1 MTEGIYPSLSPGA
14 EIAGYRIESLLGRGG
29 MAVVFKARD
38 LRLDRP
44 VGLKV
49 LAPELSES
57 PRFRDRFLR
66 ESRLAASLDHPNIIP
81 VYEAGEDHGLLFI
94 AMRLVGGGDLAERLR
109 QAARL
114 SPVDTVG
121 IVGQV
126 AAALDAAHAA
136 GLVHRDVKPGNI
148 LVVPGVAGQHRDH
161 VYLSD
166 FGLTKR
172 VTSLS
177 GVTAQGQFIA
187 TMDYAAPEQIGSRPV
202 DARTDVYGL
211 GCVAYQCLTGSVP
224 FVRDNE
230 AALLWAHLVERPPP
244 LSAHQG
250 GLAPFDAAVARAL
263 EKNPEDRF
271 DSCGQFV
278 DALAAALPTPAA
290 TPTPH
295 RTPAAPTQR
304 GAVQDVRTQAAAT
317 QDTPTQAG
325 SSPDTLTGMRP
336 IKAEPPVASAPAAA
350 PPNPVPAATP
360 PRVEPPA
367 APTPPAG
374 RPSPVPAVEPPAVP
388 ISAAVPPPVEP
399 PAASAR
405 AAAPPNPVKAAAPAV
420 HTPPA
425 GPVELPEQRPDQD
438 VPDTPRPVAG
448 NGGPRPARRRFPRWA
463 VLVVALVVLAV
474 PVFFVAEAFTG
485 GSTGASGTTSNLA
498 AATRQCQT
506 ALTAADQTLANA
518 QEVAH
523 QVRVHAGLMN
533 QMQPSNGYMPQ
544 MKTMGRAS
552 LTAGALASGKYD
564 DGLANYQPLSA
575 GCLSNTASPQVCKA
589 RATAANDMFGHASNV
604 VTDLKQHTAIMDA
617 WDSGQLTADQ
627 AHDQGQPSLD
637 AAVAESNALD
647 QSVGQYQAAGKC

>member
-1 MTEGIYPSLSPGA
+1 MTESLYPSLSPGA

-57 PRFRDRFLR
+57 PQFRNRFLR

-109 QAARL
+109 QAGRL
-114 SPVDTVG
+114 SPADTVG
-121 IVGQV
+121 ILAQV

-177 GVTAQGQFIA
+177 GVTAEGQFIA

-224 FVRDNE
+224 FVRDSE

-244 LSAHQG
+244 VSAHQG
-250 GLAPFDAAVARAL
+250 GLAPFDAAVAWAL

-271 DSCGQFV
+271 DTCGQFA

-290 TPTPH
+290 PPTPH
-295 RTPAAPTQR
+295 PTPPAPAPDTPPKPVP
-304 GAVQDVRTQAAAT
+304 AQDIPTQAAAT
-317 QDTPTQAG
+317 QDTLTSLRPLQA
-325 SSPDTLTGMRP
+325 
-336 IKAEPPVASAPAAA
+336 A
-350 PPNPVPAATP
+350 
-360 PRVEPPA
+360 EPPA
-367 APTPPAG
+367 AP
-374 RPSPVPAVEPPAVP
+374 
-388 ISAAVPPPVEP
+388 PPPVSPPPATPAIQQPERRPAYDVPDRDVAGTAP
-399 PAASAR
+399 PAAG
-405 AAAPPNPVKAAAPAV
+405 
-420 HTPPA
+420 A
-425 GPVELPEQRPDQD
+425 GG
-438 VPDTPRPVAG
+438 T
-448 NGGPRPARRRFPRWA
+448 RPARRRSRRWA
-463 VLVVALVVLAV
+463 VLVAALVVLAV
-474 PVFFVAEAFTG
+474 PVFFLVEAFTG
-485 GSTGASGTTSNLA
+485 GPGASGNTSNVA

-506 ALTAADQTLANA
+506 ALTAADQTLANG
-518 QEVAH
+518 QEVAR

-533 QMQPSNGYMPQ
+533 QMQPNNGYMPQ

-564 DGLANYQPLSA
+564 DALANYQPLSA
-575 GCLSNTASPQVCKA
+575 GCLSNTALPQVCKA
-589 RATAANDMFGHASNV
+589 RVTAANDMFGHASNV

-637 AAVAESNALD
+637 AGIAEANALD

>member
-1 MTEGIYPSLSPGA
+1 MDSIVTESIYPSLSPGT

-57 PRFRDRFLR
+57 PQFRDRFLR

-109 QAARL
+109 QAGRL
-114 SPVDTVG
+114 SPADTVG

-244 LSAHQG
+244 VSAHQV

-290 TPTPH
+290 APTTDPIAS
-295 RTPAAPTQR
+295 PAAPAAPSKPTPDTTPGIHTALPANPADR
-304 GAVQDVRTQAAAT
+304 AGHVADSTFPWPGPGVQAS
-317 QDTPTQAG
+317 PSQAG
-325 SSPDTLTGMRP
+325 P
-336 IKAEPPVASAPAAA
+336 
-350 PPNPVPAATP
+350 
-360 PRVEPPA
+360 
-367 APTPPAG
+367 
-374 RPSPVPAVEPPAVP
+374 VEPPAVLP
-388 ISAAVPPPVEP
+388 G
-399 PAASAR
+399 
-405 AAAPPNPVKAAAPAV
+405 AAARSN
-420 HTPPA
+420 
-425 GPVELPEQRPDQD
+425 EQPERRSDED
-438 VPDTPRPVAG
+438 VPDATPASPDSGQPGAG
-448 NGGPRPARRRFPRWA
+448 RRRRRRLA
-463 VLVVALVVLAV
+463 ALVAALVLIAV
-474 PVFFVAEAFTG
+474 STVFIAQNVSS
-485 GSTGASGTTSNLA
+485 GSSTAVA
-498 AATRQCQT
+498 AATRQCRT
-506 ALTAADQTLANA
+506 AYASADQTLPKG
-518 QEVAH
+518 QDVAT
-523 QVRVHAGLMN
+523 QLRLHAGIMA
-533 QMQPSNGYMPQ
+533 QMGGANSIVA
-544 MKTMGRAS
+544 GRPA
-552 LTAGALASGKYD
+552 LTTG
-564 DGLANYQPLSA
+564 
-575 GCLSNTASPQVCKA
+575 
-589 RATAANDMFGHASNV
+589 ATAAAQYEDRLADYKPLAADCAQNSAATQACKTRISVADQAVGHADKV
-604 VTDLKQHTAIMDA
+604 VTALMQHTAIMNQ

-627 AHDQGQPSLD
+627 AHMQGKPSLD
-637 AAVAESNALD
+637 TGLAESDALD
-647 QSVGQYQAAGKC
+647 QSVRDYQQQAGNC

>member
-57 PRFRDRFLR
+57 PQFRERFLR

-81 VYEAGEDHGLLFI
+81 VYEAGEEHGLLFI

-109 QAARL
+109 HAGRL
-114 SPVDTVG
+114 SPADTVG
-121 IVGQV
+121 IVAQV

-244 LSAHQG
+244 VSAHQV

-290 TPTPH
+290 APPTPH
-295 RTPAAPTQR
+295 RTPPPAAP
-304 GAVQDVRTQAAAT
+304 DVPAQAAAG
-317 QDTPTQAG
+317 QDTPTQAAAG
-325 SSPDTLTGMRP
+325 PDTLTGIRAG
-336 IKAEPPVASAPAAA
+336 KAA
-350 PPNPVPAATP
+350 PPAPAP
-360 PRVEPPA
+360 PPPPA
-367 APTPPAG
+367 PVNAP
-374 RPSPVPAVEPPAVP
+374 PVH
-388 ISAAVPPPVEP
+388 AVPPPPPP
-399 PAASAR
+399 PADAAGMAGSSASSAVPTPPV
-405 AAAPPNPVKAAAPAV
+405 APPTEQPEQPEQRLDRDVPDLAR
-420 HTPPA
+420 PPA
-425 GPVELPEQRPDQD
+425 G
-438 VPDTPRPVAG
+438 A
-448 NGGPRPARRRFPRWA
+448 GGPQPARRRFPRWA
-463 VLVVALVVLAV
+463 VLVAALVVLAV
-474 PVFFVAEAFTG
+474 PIFFLVAAFTG
-485 GSTGASGTTSNLA
+485 GSGASGTSNVA
-498 AATRQCQT
+498 AATRQCQG
-506 ALTAADQTLANA
+506 ALTAADQTLANG
-518 QEVAH
+518 QEVAR

-564 DGLANYQPLSA
+564 DALANYQPLSA

-589 RATAANDMFGHASNV
+589 RVTAANDMFGHASNL
-604 VTDLKQHTAIMDA
+604 VTDLKQHTAVMDA

-627 AHDQGQPSLD
+627 AHDQGMPSLD
-637 AAVAESNALD
+637 AGVAEATALD

>member
-1 MTEGIYPSLSPGA
+1 MTESIYPSLSPGT

-29 MAVVFKARD
+29 MAVVFKAQD

-57 PRFRDRFLR
+57 PQFRERFLR

-109 QAARL
+109 LQGRQ
-114 SPVDTVG
+114 SPAHT
-121 IVGQV
+121 ISILAQV

-211 GCVAYQCLTGSVP
+211 GCVAYQCLTGTVP

-244 LSAHQG
+244 LSAHLRE
-250 GLAPFDAAVARAL
+250 LAPLDAAVARTL

-271 DSCGQFV
+271 ETCGQFI
-278 DALAAALPTPAA
+278 DALAAVHPAPVASPADPTP
-290 TPTPH
+290 
-295 RTPAAPTQR
+295 PAAAQPAAARPAPVQP
-304 GAVQDVRTQAAAT
+304 AVAQGTPTQAAA
-317 QDTPTQAG
+317 PN
-325 SSPDTLTGMRP
+325 TLRGIRTM
-336 IKAEPPVASAPAAA
+336 KAAEPPTVR
-350 PPNPVPAATP
+350 T
-360 PRVEPPA
+360 PPA
-367 APTPPAG
+367 APSTKQ
-374 RPSPVPAVEPPAVP
+374 RERS
-388 ISAAVPPPVEP
+388 
-399 PAASAR
+399 
-405 AAAPPNPVKAAAPAV
+405 
-420 HTPPA
+420 
-425 GPVELPEQRPDQD
+425 EQRPDQD
-438 VPDTPRPVAG
+438 VPHQDVPGTARAPAG
-448 NGGPRPARRRFPRWA
+448 HGGPRPARRRFRRWGLLA
-463 VLVVALVVLAV
+463 AALIVLAV
-474 PVFFVAEAFTG
+474 PAFFVAEALTAD
-485 GSTGASGTTSNLA
+485 TGASGAATTNVA
-498 AATRQCQT
+498 AANRQCQT
-506 ALTAADQTLANA
+506 ALAAADQALTDG

-564 DGLANYQPLSA
+564 DALANYQPLSA
-575 GCLSNTASPQVCKA
+575 GCLSDTASPQVCKT
-589 RATAANDMFGHASNV
+589 RVTAANDIFGHASNV
-604 VTDLKQHTAIMDA
+604 VTALKQHTAIMDQ

-627 AHDQGQPSLD
+627 AHDLGQPSLD
-637 AAVAESNALD
+637 TGVAEANALD
-647 QSVGQYQAAGKC
+647 QSAGKYQAAGRC

>member
-1 MTEGIYPSLSPGA
+1 MTESLYPSLSPGA
-14 EIAGYRIESLLGRGG
+14 EIAGYRIESPLGRGG
-29 MAVVFKARD
+29 MAVVFRARD

-57 PRFRDRFLR
+57 PQFRERFLR

-109 QAARL
+109 RQGRL
-114 SPVDTVG
+114 SPEHTVG
-121 IVGQV
+121 IVAQV
-126 AAALDAAHAA
+126 AAALDSAHEA

-187 TMDYAAPEQIGSRPV
+187 TMDYAAPEQIGNRPV

-211 GCVAYQCLTGSVP
+211 GCVAYQCLTGIVP

-244 LSAHQG
+244 VSAHRSE
-250 GLAPFDAAVARAL
+250 LAPFDAAIAQAL

-271 DSCGQFV
+271 ASCGQFV
-278 DALAAALPTPAA
+278 DALATAVPTTTATQAATPAA
-290 TPTPH
+290 GLS
-295 RTPAAPTQR
+295 AARDIP
-304 GAVQDVRTQAAAT
+304 TQAAGSAAA
-317 QDTPTQAG
+317 QDTPTPATPA
-325 SSPDTLTGMRP
+325 SHTLTSPRP
-336 IKAEPPVASAPAAA
+336 ASTAEPPAGQALPNTPPPPPAARRSPPPPAPARS
-350 PPNPVPAATP
+350 T
-360 PRVEPPA
+360 EPPA
-367 APTPPAG
+367 PPTPAPTPQPAPPTEQPE
-374 RPSPVPAVEPPAVP
+374 RPEPVPDRRVSDTA
-388 ISAAVPPPVEP
+388 
-399 PAASAR
+399 
-405 AAAPPNPVKAAAPAV
+405 
-420 HTPPA
+420 
-425 GPVELPEQRPDQD
+425 D
-438 VPDTPRPVAG
+438 VPGPPRPLAG
-448 NGGPRPARRRFPRWA
+448 DGGPRPARRRFSRWA
-463 VLVVALVVLAV
+463 VLAAALVVLAV
-474 PVFFVAEAFTG
+474 PIYFLAEALIP
-485 GSTGASGTTSNLA
+485 GTTSAGTSGSTSTVA

-506 ALTAADQTLANA
+506 ALAAADQTLTNG
-518 QEVAH
+518 QELVR
-523 QVRVHAGLMN
+523 QLRVHAGLMN

-552 LTAGALASGKYD
+552 LTAGALASGKYEAA
-564 DGLANYQPLSA
+564 LANYQPQSA
-575 GCLSNTASPQVCKA
+575 NCLSTTASPQVCKA
-589 RATAANDMFGHASNV
+589 RVTAANDVFGHTSNV
-604 VTDLKQHTAIMDA
+604 VTDLRQHTAIMDQ

-637 AAVAESNALD
+637 AGVAESNTVD
-647 QSVGQYQAAGKC
+647 QSVGKYQSAGQC